1 MAEPCP
7 LPSAAVGSRFHGPN
21 QAAMTSFEPPANL
34 AESFPAR
41 RTGTGIWRMARR
53 VAPAL
58 HLRSWLV
65 GSLLVAIWTGLA
77 LTAQADEEPLRVQ
90 IDRLIALQTPNYAE
104 LAAPVSDDAEFLR
117 RVTLDL
123 TGTIP
128 SAAVAR
134 AFLIDANPQKR
145 EQMVD
150 RLLASAEYA
159 RHLQRQFDVALMRR
173 LPQKNVP
180 IPEWEKFLRESF
192 AANKP
197 YDQLVRE
204 ILSNDGSDAANR
216 GPARFYLD
224 RDGDQHVI
232 TKDVAKLFLGQNFE
246 CTQCHDHP
254 QIDDFKQDH
263 YYGVSAFF
271 VRSFVMT
278 DKEKKVVFAE
288 KADGEVTYE
297 SVFEVRDKISKGPRS
312 TLPRFIEASLISEPK
327 FDKPEDAYAV
337 KPDDKDKEVR
347 PVPRF
352 SRRAK
357 FAEFLASGENRRFC
371 RTTVNRVWAMLLG
384 RGIVHP
390 LDLDH
395 AGNPPSHP
403 LLLAHLTE
411 QFAAHKLDLKWLI
424 REIVLS
430 NTYQRSSRSAKP
442 DVNPPDAIFARAIL
456 KTLSPAQFAWGTMQA
471 TGEVDAHRLAL
482 GDMASEQTLYDKL
495 VGYEQ
500 RFVQL
505 FGGEPGKPPVSFEA
519 TADQT
524 LFLAN
529 DPAITQMVRH
539 KAANTVDRLLKL
551 PADNIPAIAEELFL
565 STLTRLPTA
574 EDQADVQAFLAGAP
588 AEARPALLYELVW
601 GTVSSAEFRFNH

>member
-1 MAEPCP
+1 MADPCP
-7 LPSAAVGSRFHGPN
+7 LPSAAAGSPFPGIH
-21 QAAMTSFEPPANL
+21 PPATTPCP
-34 AESFPAR
+34 PA
-41 RTGTGIWRMARR
+41 TE
-53 VAPAL
+53 
-58 HLRSWLV
+58 HCLRSSVQNSDSRNWRSARPIATGMHLA
-65 GSLLVAIWTGLA
+65 GLLLAIWSGLA
-77 LTAQADEEPLRVQ
+77 LIAQADEEPLRVQ

-104 LAAPVSDDAEFLR
+104 LAAPLADDAEFLR

-128 SAAVAR
+128 SSAVAR
-134 AFLIDANPQKR
+134 AFLVDGNPQKR
-145 EQMVD
+145 EQLVD
-150 RLLASAEYA
+150 RLLASPEYA
-159 RHLQRQFDVALMRR
+159 RHMQRQFDVALMRR

-337 KPDDKDKEVR
+337 KPDDKDKEIR

-395 AGNPPSHP
+395 SGNPPSHP

-430 NTYQRSSRSAKP
+430 ETYQRSSRSAKP

-456 KTLSPAQFAWGTMQA
+456 KTLSPAQFAWATMQA

-482 GDMASEQTLYDKL
+482 GDMANEQTLYDKL

-505 FGGEPGKPPVSFEA
+505 FGGEPGKPPVTFEA

-539 KAANTVDRLLKL
+539 KAANTVDRMLKL

-574 EDQADVQAFLAGAP
+574 EDLADVQAFLAGAP
-588 AEARPALLYELVW
+588 AEARPALMYELVW